1 MPNLMTFGQE
11 PIMLCNVVYS
21 VLWPDK
27 LMDSHAAILRED
39 LHPAN
44 AILRSNV
51 ERQLRCESAVSPH
64 SVLGTFRP

>member
-1 MPNLMTFGQE
+1 
-11 PIMLCNVVYS
+11 MLYKVVYS

-27 LMDSHAAILRED
+27 LMDFHVSILRED

-51 ERQLRCESAVSPH
+51 EHQLRCESAVSLH